1 MIIRV
6 CHIHFYG
13 IILEF
18 TLYHQE
24 QTALSPSTRTGNV
37 TPISSLARML
47 LGHTFSE
54 PTRAGLIDV
63 ATGILASHPKPL
75 LLIYS
80 LYWRCEIS
88 LIPNIF
94 SFYPSL

>member
-47 LGHTFSE
+47 LSIAL
-54 PTRAGLIDV
+54 RAYVFRTDKGW
-63 ATGILASHPKPL
+63 SH
-75 LLIYS
+75 
-80 LYWRCEIS
+80 
-88 LIPNIF
+88 
-94 SFYPSL
+94 